1 MPLYRTS
8 YTTPAGTLTTQC
20 YAENDEHLI
29 EVMRMRGMGE
39 TRADSSYPSSQ
50 PEMASTLL
58 RERKFA
64 AANHALVWASMI
76 AARAQITDAW
86 GLLNDYGLIHE
97 MAHLL
102 HQAEASFF
110 GGVRV
115 SEEFINRVAAFE
127 MLVPGLH
134 SCWAGEDK
142 SAVFKDIYTELR
154 ERYYSGVELKS
165 AAMRGYGKSIY
176 DGVRTLARRST
187 LTGRTIHS
195 IIYDDPI
202 DLTMYLMD
210 EGSMLKGSAARY
222 APSAKPGTREFERHQ
237 RTQGG
242 AVKAQKKAD
251 LVAKMKANHEARV
264 AKAKPLKL
272 GVDFTPMNNAMQAID
287 RSARKAAD
295 ALGKVSILTADF
307 GEIEKRLVA
316 TLAKKNDNTRRL
328 MMIDEEAMLSK
339 GETVIVEEEQ
349 NAKPEDLK
357 GHRGDRVIFMAPT
370 GKPARQIANHMLQ
383 REIAERAM
391 EMATRDLMETYPTTI
406 QIHDEL
412 QLSLPSDEAMKV
424 FKELSA

>member
-20 YAENDEHLI
+20 YAENDEHLE

-115 SEEFINRVAAFE
+115 SEEFINRVVAFE

-202 DLTMYLMD
+202 DPTMYLMD

-251 LVAKMKANHEARV
+251 LVAKMKANFEAR
-264 AKAKPLKL
+264 KPKTPPLEVKL
-272 GVDFTPMNNAMQAID
+272 VTDTAPLNEAMQAVD
-287 RSARKAAD
+287 RSARKAAG
-295 ALGKVSILTADF
+295 ALKLLSADF

-349 NAKPEDLK
+349 NATPEDLK
-357 GHRGDRVIFMAPT
+357 GHRGDRVVLMAPS
-370 GKPARQIANHMLQ
+370 GKAARAITSNFLRQQ
-383 REIAERAM
+383 EIAMRAM
-391 EMATRDLMETYPTTI
+391 EGEVQRMRVNYPQMI

-424 FKELSA
+424 LKELSA